1 MHPGME
7 YNCPVCGKNTFLKK
21 ITLMEGW
28 TKKGEALACA
38 GCSRIVEE
46 LAAGKNREA
55 SSSPPP
61 SSSDALKA
69 LLGGDFGEKHKEI
82 KEEKGDKNFCRDCA
96 HLLAHP
102 FLVRC
107 MKFSK
112 DVNPMDD
119 CPFFS
124 PKKNK

>member
-1 MHPGME
+1 MRAGSE
-7 YNCPVCGKNTFLKK
+7 YNCPKCGKNTFLKK

-38 GCSRIVEE
+38 SCSAVVKELSEE
-46 LAAGKNREA
+46 KEN
-55 SSSPPP
+55 SSPSSE

-69 LLGGDFGEKHKEI
+69 LLGGDFGEKKKEI
-82 KEEKGDKNFCRDCA
+82 KVEKGDKNFCRDCI

-102 FLVRC
+102 FLTRC
-107 MKFSK
+107 TKFSK
-112 DVNPMDD
+112 EVNPMDD

-124 PKKNK
+124 PKK